1 MNITKIAG
9 ALAGLGLAL
18 AATPSHALLELAAT
32 VNGVNFCATDN
43 NVACVFGTQILDTS
57 ATVGVLALGNSS
69 TPIIINGL
77 SILGSV
83 QTQTVASAPGQLN
96 ILNSSSLT
104 VVNTT
109 VSNITSTLSIGA
121 TNFAGPSTQ
130 AFTSGS
136 GTFQTAIG
144 SSAALFWFDDP
155 ANGQGGETNLDRP
168 GNQVDSFLSTA
179 NLPVDSFSH
188 SSGPIAVNDPAL
200 YSMTLGL
207 NLTLTPGGQLISR
220 GQTEIKNR
228 VPEPGTLALLG
239 VAALG
244 MVGLGRKR
252 KIAV

>member
-1 MNITKIAG
+1 MTRTKIAG

-18 AATPSHALLELAAT
+18 AAGPSHALLELAST

-43 NVACVFGTQILDTS
+43 NAPCAFGTQLLDTS

-69 TPIIINGL
+69 TPVIVNGL

-83 QTQTVASAPGQLN
+83 QTQQIAGAPGQFN

-104 VVNTT
+104 VTNTT
-109 VSNITSTLSIGA
+109 AANIIATLSIGA
-121 TNFAGPSTQ
+121 TGFFGPSTS

-136 GTFQTAIG
+136 GTFQTAVG
-144 SSAALFWFDDP
+144 SSALLTWFNDP
-155 ANGQGGETNLDRP
+155 ANGQGGESNLDRP
-168 GNQVDSFLSTA
+168 GNQIDSFLSTA
-179 NLPVDSFSH
+179 TLPVDSFSH
-188 SSGPIAVNDPAL
+188 NAGPIAVNDPAL

-239 VAALG
+239 VALG
-244 MVGLGRKR
+244 AAGFAGLRR
-252 KIAV
+252 RV

>member
-1 MNITKIAG
+1 MNRTKIAG

-43 NVACVFGTQILDTS
+43 NVACSFGTQILDTS
-57 ATVGVLALGNSS
+57 ATVGTLALGNSS
-69 TPIIINGL
+69 TPILINGL

-83 QTQTVASAPGQLN
+83 QTQQIAGAPGQFN

-104 VVNTT
+104 VTNTT
-109 VSNITSTLSIGA
+109 GANIVSTLSIGA

-136 GTFQTAIG
+136 GTFQTAVG

-155 ANGQGGETNLDRP
+155 LNRQGGETNLDRE
-168 GNQVDSFLSTA
+168 GIQIDSFLATA
-179 NLPVDSFSH
+179 GNPVDSFSH
-188 SSGPIAVNDPAL
+188 TAGPIPVSDPAL

-220 GQTEIKNR
+220 GQTEVKNR